1 MSADDWKQMWN
12 DIESTS
18 RLVDQGIQDRVGTRT
33 LETWKAVNDIKT
45 MTEEIKDLQRSTLEV
60 SGLRSKGDFLT
71 LTF

>member
-33 LETWKAVNDIKT
+33 SETWKAVNDIKAL
-45 MTEEIKDLQRSTLEV
+45 TEEIKGLQMSTLEV
-60 SGLRSKGDFLT
+60 SKPSSKVDLLT
-71 LTF
+71 LTC